1 MFQQVTLAMAA
12 GATGTTVTGT
22 FVITGYGVDI
32 DTTWVNN
39 GVSITG
45 KTASQYVVTFATPV
59 PTSGSHTMTATAFS
73 SGGTA
78 SGASARRTLS
88 DLRTAVRDNL
98 DEAVASFWSDAQL
111 NRFINRAKDRV
122 WTEVRKLK
130 EDYFLLTRSSTDGTV
145 VIFSDVYDTAS
156 FQISNAGTLTYT
168 LPPDHAEMK
177 LIEVITPNY
186 EYVTFEY
193 RDMAHPD
200 FKSARKMT
208 SQFTPEIFLFDITGE
223 RTLQL
228 AQKSDTALDLR
239 ISYIPIVP
247 DMSADTDLLEM
258 PHALYMAVEE
268 FATASALKMDRDPNS
283 AAWEQTGN
291 ASIARALGASA
302 RQDQDPEFVQA
313 YLSDWTGR

>member
-1 MFQQVTLAMAA
+1 
-12 GATGTTVTGT
+12 
-22 FVITGYGVDI
+22 
-32 DTTWVNN
+32 
-39 GVSITG
+39 
-45 KTASQYVVTFATPV
+45 
-59 PTSGSHTMTATAFS
+59 MTATAFA
-73 SGGTA
+73 GTGTA
-78 SGASARRTLS
+78 AGASARRTLS
-88 DLRTAVRDNL
+88 DLRTAVRDNV

-130 EDYFLLTRSSTDGTV
+130 EDYFLITRSSTDGSI
-145 VIFSDVYDTAS
+145 VIFGNLYDCAS
-156 FQISNAGTLTYT
+156 FQISAAGTLSYT
-168 LPPDHAEMK
+168 LPPDLASIK
-177 LIEVITPNY
+177 LIECITSNY

-208 SQFTPEIFLFDITGE
+208 SQFTPEIFLFDVVGE
-223 RTLQL
+223 RTLML

-247 DMSADTDLLEM
+247 DMATDTDLLEM

-268 FATASALKMDRDPNS
+268 FATAAALKMDRDPNS

-291 ASIARALGASA
+291 ASIARALGAAS
-302 RQDQDPEFVQA
+302 RQDQDPEFVQG